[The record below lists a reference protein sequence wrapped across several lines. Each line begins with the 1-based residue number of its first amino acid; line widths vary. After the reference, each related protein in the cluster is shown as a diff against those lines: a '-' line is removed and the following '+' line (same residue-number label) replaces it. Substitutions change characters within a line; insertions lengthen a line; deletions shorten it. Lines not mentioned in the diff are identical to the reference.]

1 MPNRKIHVSDLAVY
15 FGGQPALTGVTA
27 SFAPHRIHVITGP
40 SGSGKSTFL
49 RSLNRLNES
58 LGECRTEGEILMEL
72 QGQSCPIGQLKEA
85 QLPSLRQKVGM
96 VFQHPQLLPGTIE
109 DNLLLPLKLVANTK
123 GEQAQTQ
130 MSDALKQTG
139 LWHEVNQRLRAPAQ
153 SLSGGQQQRLCL
165 ARTLA
170 MQPEVLLLDEP
181 TASLDP
187 AATAQIEELLNS
199 LKQRFTLLVVTHNMA
214 QANRLADR
222 QLAFDQGK
230 LVTDCPPP

>member
-27 SFAPHRIHVITGP
+27 SFAPNRIHVITGP

-72 QGQSCPIGQLKEA
+72 QGRNCPIDQLKEA

-230 LVTDCPPP
+230 LITD